1 MAAAVRAEELGY
13 ASVWLPDVDGKGL
26 FDRLSALLS
35 ATGRITVA
43 TGILNLWMND
53 PKTVAERYAELTA
66 AHDGRL
72 LLGIGVSHAPVV
84 EGAGA
89 GVYARPVAR
98 TAEFLDGLDAASPP
112 VPAGKRLLAA
122 LGPRMLDLARERTAG
137 AHSYLVTPEHT
148 RAARAALGADRL
160 LVPEVSVVAESDPGR
175 AREIARAGL
184 AFYLTLPNY
193 VNNWLR
199 SGFTEDDVAGGGSD
213 RLVDELVAWGDDETI
228 AARLQAF
235 RDAGADQLAVQ
246 MWDGDTLASFRRGE
260 TQAGFPL
267 ADWERLAPLLN
278 G

>member
-13 ASVWLPDVDGKGL
+13 ASVWVPDADGKGL

-43 TGILNLWMND
+43 TGVLNLWMND
-53 PKTVAERYAELTA
+53 PKTVAQRYAELTA
-66 AHDGRL
+66 AHEGRL

-84 EGAGA
+84 EGSGA
-89 GVYARPVAR
+89 GVYTRPIAR
-98 TAEFLDGLDAASPP
+98 TAEFLDALDAASPP

-137 AHSYLVTPEHT
+137 AHSYLVTPGHT

-160 LVPEVSVVAESDPGR
+160 LVPEVTVVAESDPGR

-184 AFYLTLPNY
+184 AVYLTLPNY

-199 SGFTEDDVAGGGSD
+199 SGFTEDDVARGGSD
-213 RLVDELVAWGDDETI
+213 RLVDELVAWGGDETI

-235 RDAGADQLAVQ
+235 RDAGADHLAVQ
-246 MWDGDTLASFRRGE
+246 MWDRDTLAASRRGE
-260 TQAGFPL
+260 TQTGFPL